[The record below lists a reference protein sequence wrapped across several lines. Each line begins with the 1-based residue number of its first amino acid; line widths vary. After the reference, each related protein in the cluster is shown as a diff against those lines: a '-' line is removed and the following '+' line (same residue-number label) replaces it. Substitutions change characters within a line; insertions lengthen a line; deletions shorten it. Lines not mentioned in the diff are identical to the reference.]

1 MTTEVKI
8 TRAKLLTFRRPDAE
22 LVDIQVPKHWNQ
34 DLVGKVVRSQY
45 SVHVVVSNRTP
56 AEAEFCTIAIG
67 KGPTCGFVIPGSAIL
82 SSENPNS
89 DNPAYCAYN
98 LLIADAVCRASFSGH
113 YEFASEKRQIATSRD
128 GVFRQDVLYLITWN
142 KHITSPSTFARDF
155 AISLCAHGLVF
166 PQSDELPT
174 ELISAPPTDGA
185 TIRLKDTK
193 DLPDYIITILGS
205 LVPYCKNPFLRFFY
219 LYQVIEHLMGED
231 FDTRVAEVRTRFLG
245 NANPSKVELREILE
259 KFQDATREK
268 ARINKVLA
276 PECPT
281 TRVAADALLL
291 ALRINEPD
299 ATFAERLY
307 RVRNTLFHD
316 YGVLHSQGNAIA
328 SICEG
333 LYGYLMER
341 KILA

>member
-1 MTTEVKI
+1 MSEVKI

-22 LVDIQVPKHWNQ
+22 LVDIHVPKHWNQ
-34 DLVGKVVRSQY
+34 SLVGKVVRSEY
-45 SVHVVVSNRTP
+45 SVHVVVSDREP
-56 AEAEFCTIAIG
+56 AEAEFCKLALG

-82 SSENPNS
+82 SPENPNS
-89 DNPAYCAYN
+89 GNPAYCAYN
-98 LLIADAVCRASFSGH
+98 LLIADAVCRASFASH
-113 YEFASEKRQIATSRD
+113 YELTSEKRVVATSRD
-128 GVFRQDVLYLITWN
+128 GIFRQDALYLITWN
-142 KHITSPSTFARDF
+142 KYFTSPSTFTRDF

-166 PQSDELPT
+166 PSSEELPT
-174 ELISAPPTDGA
+174 ELMSKPPVDGS
-185 TIRLKDTK
+185 TLRLRDTK
-193 DLPDYIITILGS
+193 DLPEYVITILGS
-205 LVPYCKNPFLRFFY
+205 LIPYCKNPFLRFFY
-219 LYQVIEHLMGED
+219 LYQVVEHLMGED

-268 ARINKVLA
+268 ARINKVLT

-281 TRVAADALLL
+281 TLAAADALLV
-291 ALRINEPD
+291 AIGINEPD

-316 YGVLHSQGNAIA
+316 YGVLHGQGNAIS

-333 LYGYLMER
+333 LYGYLVER